1 MPEKQPYFLQNQEL
15 RTRISRIT
23 RMSMDGR
30 KRPTCTRVWT
40 AQKGKHVTVSAKI
53 TKEEYERF
61 SAVVKANKTNKN
73 EVLRMFIR
81 SYINNVK

>member
-1 MPEKQPYFLQNQEL
+1 MLHF
-15 RTRISRIT
+15 TRE
-23 RMSMDGR
+23 
-30 KRPTCTRVWT
+30 
-40 AQKGKHVTVSAKI
+40 I

-73 EVLRMFIR
+73 EVLQMFIR

>member
-1 MPEKQPYFLQNQEL
+1 M
-15 RTRISRIT
+15 TS
-23 RMSMDGR
+23 GR

-40 AQKGKHVTVSAKI
+40 AQKGHHVTVSTKI

-73 EVLRMFIR
+73 EVLQMFIR

>member
-1 MPEKQPYFLQNQEL
+1 MYDVRGLTGVGSLVFEQEL
-15 RTRISRIT
+15 ENYMTS
-23 RMSMDGR
+23 GR
-30 KRPTCTRVWT
+30 KRPTGTGVWT
-40 AQKGKHVTVSAKI
+40 AQKGQHVTVSTKI

-73 EVLRMFIR
+73 EVLQMFIR